1 MLQKI
6 KNVILMAATLM
17 VGTSSLLGLAVA
29 TSVPVFA
36 AGTGTTNGIEQNLC
50 KGAGTAS
57 GAGAND
63 TSCSS
68 NNFSLSGIATSAVN
82 IFSWVVG
89 IVAVIMIIVGGFRYI
104 SSGGSSDK
112 VGSAKNTLIYAIV
125 GLIIVALA
133 QFIVHFVVQTANN
146 GSIDNS

>member
-6 KNVILMAATLM
+6 KNAILIASTLM
-17 VGTSSLLGLAVA
+17 IGGTSVMGLAVA
-29 TSVPVFA
+29 TATPVA
-36 AGTGTTNGIEQNLC
+36 ADNITKNLC
-50 KGAGTAS
+50 SGVQTAS
-57 GAGAND
+57 GTADCAN
-63 TSCSS
+63 SS
-68 NNFSLSGIATSAVN
+68 GNKFSLSGIATSAVN

-104 SSGGSSDK
+104 TSGGSSDK

-133 QFIVHFVVQTANN
+133 QFIVHFVINTASTGNI
-146 GSIDNS
+146 STT